1 MKENRKVKLTYRIIL
16 MSSDIPTS
24 DTLRDELADAIRSKD
39 IDQLEKAIEDAE
51 AAGYPELGSELRKAR
66 DTLDT
71 LGGGR
76 GG

>member
-1 MKENRKVKLTYRIIL
+1 MP
-16 MSSDIPTS
+16 SSDS
-24 DTLRDELADAIRSKD
+24 LRDKLDEAITSKD
-39 IDQLEKAIEDAE
+39 IDQLEKAIEEAE
-51 AAGYPELGSELRKAR
+51 AAGYPELGSQLREAR